1 MGMDRLVYA
10 PKAFALVKAE
20 KGIVDLSP
28 YLVSGSV
35 SRKLDQ
41 VSTAELEFR
50 NPGKRFTE
58 GADGPVF
65 NPMDPVV
72 ILMKRLHN
80 RPVQVFTG
88 YIDSAPYVTLK
99 PGTVRVSASCTLK
112 KLLYTYYDPGLPFFH
127 KFIHRQGWTTVEG
140 LGTLPD
146 NAGRTVD
153 QQEERERQ
161 NQDLIDGE
169 FPEPL
174 AGGLN
179 DASFGNMLYD
189 TLLYIGN
196 WHPDTI
202 YIENLP
208 DGIIDLV
215 EGIFYQIEQA
225 SKDQRK
231 EFRQLLKQMLENTG
245 QLGNGNPQTSAVTG
259 TTSPE
264 EGDIVGLND
273 PAHEEFCQ
281 IVAARTGLSLRV
293 LAAWCDVEGGPAYNP
308 LNIGPGHVYASAK
321 AGANA
326 TVDLLNQSLY
336 SMIMRAAN
344 RSDEEQIR
352 AIASSPWLTGSATF
366 NSEYYDTILTI
377 WQEIRIR
384 PRGNSQ

>member
-1 MGMDRLVYA
+1 MDRLVYA

-88 YIDSAPYVTLK
+88 YIDSAPYATLR
-99 PGTVRVSASCTLK
+99 PGTVRITASCTLK

-127 KFIHRQGWTTVEG
+127 KFIHRQGWTMAEG

-146 NAGRTVD
+146 NAGQTVD
-153 QQEERERQ
+153 DQQ
-161 NQDLIDGE
+161 NQDLIDGK

-174 AGGLN
+174 SGGLN

-202 YIENLP
+202 YIEDLP

-225 SKDQRK
+225 SREERK

-245 QLGNGNPQTSAVTG
+245 QLGNGNPDPDNPVTG
-259 TTSPE
+259 
-264 EGDIVGLND
+264 
-273 PAHEEFCQ
+273 
-281 IVAARTGLSLRV
+281 RTGTLSQPEVAMLWV
-293 LAAWCDVEGGPAYNP
+293 LCGGDEAWAD
-308 LNIGPGHVYASAK
+308 HASAISK
-321 AGANA
+321 AENGTGEYDRYNGSCCYGIWQYNTGDTLSEACAIDPVCA
-326 TVDLLNQSLY
+326 TKKTV
-336 SMIMRAAN
+336 
-344 RSDEEQIR
+344 E
-352 AIASSPWLTGSATF
+352 LTGGGGGSWDKWQVYTEGTYTQYLGGSAGYKRLRNQVINKF
-366 NSEYYDTILTI
+366 PEL
-377 WQEIRIR
+377 
-384 PRGNSQ
+384 G